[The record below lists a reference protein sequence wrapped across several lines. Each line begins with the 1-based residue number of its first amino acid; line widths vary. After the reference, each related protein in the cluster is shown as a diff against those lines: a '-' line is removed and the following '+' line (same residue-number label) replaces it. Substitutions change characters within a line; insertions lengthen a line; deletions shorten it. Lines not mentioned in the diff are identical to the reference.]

1 MAYYRSRGEETRRHE
16 RTEKNMD
23 ATTFEALY
31 TATAPGMVRYVA
43 RSFASVDAEAIVAD
57 AFVKIWRLRE
67 TIADTN
73 LNGLVQTTVKRLAID
88 ALRTSKPTESIFS
101 EDGDADNES
110 VYRFE
115 PAAPSDHNPA
125 AGTLARILEVLTPDQ
140 RIVLV
145 MRNQGHPFRDIAVK
159 TGRSED
165 ACKKLYNR
173 AKAQVQKRRAEL
185 VA

>member
-1 MAYYRSRGEETRRHE
+1 
-16 RTEKNMD
+16 MD
-23 ATTFEALY
+23 ANAFEALY
-31 TATAPGMVRYVA
+31 AAHAPAMVRYVA

-57 AFVKIWRLRE
+57 AFTKIWRSRE
-67 TIADTN
+67 TIADVN
-73 LNGLVQTTVKRLAID
+73 LAGLVQTTVKRLAID
-88 ALRTSKPTESIFS
+88 ALRAARPTESIYS
-101 EDGDADNES
+101 DPASGEDAGI
-110 VYRFE
+110 YRHE

-125 AGTLARILEVLTPDQ
+125 AGMLARILEVLTDDQ

-145 MRNQGHPFRDIAVK
+145 MRSQGYRFQDIAAR

-173 AKAQVQKRRAEL
+173 ARAQVQKRRAE

>member
-1 MAYYRSRGEETRRHE
+1 
-16 RTEKNMD
+16 MD
-23 ATTFEALY
+23 ANAFEALY
-31 TATAPGMVRYVA
+31 AAQMPQMVAYVA
-43 RSFASVDAEAIVAD
+43 RHFVSLDAEAIVAD
-57 AFVKIWRLRE
+57 AFAKIWRSRE
-67 TIADTN
+67 NIADLN

-88 ALRTSKPTESIFS
+88 ALRASRPTESLFA
-101 EDGDADNES
+101 DGGDDAEGET
-110 VYRFE
+110 VYRHE

-140 RIVLV
+140 RVVLV
-145 MRNQGHPFRDIAVK
+145 MRSQGYRFQDIAAR

-173 AKAQVQKRRAEL
+173 AKAQVQKRRAEM